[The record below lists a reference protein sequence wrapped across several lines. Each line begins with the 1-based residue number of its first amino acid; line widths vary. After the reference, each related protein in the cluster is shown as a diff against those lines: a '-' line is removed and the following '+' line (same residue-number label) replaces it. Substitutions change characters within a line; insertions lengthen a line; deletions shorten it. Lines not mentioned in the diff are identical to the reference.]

1 MKIQYASD
9 LHIEFPENKAFLK
22 ANPLKPTG
30 DILVL
35 AGDIVPFAVLEKH
48 RDFFNY
54 ISDNFENTY
63 WIAGN
68 HEYYY
73 ADLNERSGVFNEKIK
88 SNVHL
93 LNNTTIKHDDVELI
107 FTTLWSKIS
116 PANQWTIFNSMN
128 DFRLIKHQNDLLSIE
143 LYNQQHEQSF
153 QFLTEVFAAANSGKK
168 AVVTHH
174 VPTYMNYPEA
184 YRGDAL
190 NEAFAVELFDF
201 IEQNQPGLWIYGHT
215 HGNVSDFNIGKTR
228 LVTNQLGYLQNG
240 EHKQFDNDKV
250 FEI

>member
-9 LHIEFPENKAFLK
+9 LHIEFPENKTFLK
-22 ANPLKPTG
+22 ANPLKPIG

-48 RDFFNY
+48 RDFFHY
-54 ISDNFENTY
+54 LSDNFENTY

-73 ADLNERSGVFNEKIK
+73 SDLAERKGVFHEKIK
-88 SNVHL
+88 SNIHL
-93 LNNTTIKHDDVELI
+93 LNNTVVKHGGVELL
-107 FTTLWSKIS
+107 FSTLWSKIS
-116 PANQWTIFNSMN
+116 PANQWTIYNSMN

-153 QFLTEVFAAANSGKK
+153 QFLTEAFATAISGKK
-168 AVVTHH
+168 VVVTHH
-174 VPTYMNYPEA
+174 VPTFMNYPEA

-190 NEAFAVELFDF
+190 NGAFAVELFDL
-201 IEQNQPGLWIYGHT
+201 IKHHQPELWIYGHT
-215 HGNVSDFNIGKTR
+215 HGNVSDFTIGKTS
-228 LVTNQLGYLQNG
+228 LVTNQLGYVQNG
-240 EHKQFDNDKV
+240 EHKQFDNEKI

>member
-22 ANPLKPTG
+22 VNPLKPIG

-54 ISDNFENTY
+54 VSGNFENTY

-73 ADLNERSGVFNEKIK
+73 ADLNERSGVFHEKIK

-116 PANQWTIFNSMN
+116 PANQWTIYNSMN
-128 DFRLIKHQNDLLSIE
+128 DFRLIKHQNDLLTIE
-143 LYNQQHEQSF
+143 LYNQQHKQSF
-153 QFLTEVFAAANSGKK
+153 QFLTEAFTTTNTGKK
-168 AVVTHH
+168 VVVTHH
-174 VPTYMNYPEA
+174 VPTFMNYPEA
-184 YRGDAL
+184 YRGDVL

-201 IEQNQPGLWIYGHT
+201 IEQHQPELWIYGHT

-228 LVTNQLGYLQNG
+228 LVTNQLGYVQNG
-240 EHKQFDNDKV
+240 EHKQFDNEKI